1 MPPVDLSEA
10 LRRRACCIGVVGLGY
25 VGLPRALRFAA
36 AGHQVRG
43 FDVDAHKVAALQAG
57 RSYIH
62 HIASPSVAAAR
73 RSGRLVATV
82 NMAEAASCHALL
94 LCVPTPLQA
103 DDTPDMQF
111 VVQTAAA
118 LGPHLRCGQLIVLE
132 STTFPGTTQTLL
144 KDTLEAHSGLQVG
157 RDLHLAYSPERDD
170 PGRSSPAGQDDVPKV
185 VSGHTPAAL
194 EQALALYKAVY
205 REVVI
210 ASCPRTAEMSKLFEN
225 VFRSVNI
232 ALVNELKMIADAMQ
246 LDVWEIIALAA
257 TKPFGFMPFWPG
269 PGTGGH
275 CIPVDPLYL
284 SHSARAHGVP
294 SQFIELAASINRAM
308 PDYVLQRLQQAL
320 ARVDDRPANPR
331 VLLMG
336 VAYKKG
342 VDDMRE
348 APAYQLIELMQAAHM
363 QVDYHDPF
371 VPVLPKSRRHSL
383 EMRSV
388 ALTAAAVAAYDAVV
402 VVTDH
407 VEIDYAWLGQHA
419 RLVVDTRHAVKRA
432 RCLVRA

>member
-1 MPPVDLSEA
+1 MQPVDIPEA
-10 LRRRACCIGVVGLGY
+10 VRRRACCVGVVGLGY

-36 AGHQVRG
+36 AGHQVVG
-43 FDVDAHKVAALQAG
+43 FDVDAHKVAELQAG

-62 HIASPSVAAAR
+62 HIPSPSIAAAR
-73 RSGRLVATV
+73 RSGRMRVTTH
-82 NMAEAASCHALL
+82 MAEAAGCHALL

-103 DDTPDMQF
+103 DDTPDLQF
-111 VVQTAAA
+111 VVQTATA
-118 LGPHLRCGQLIVLE
+118 LGPHLRRGQLIVLE
-132 STTFPGTTQTLL
+132 STTYPGTTQNLL

-157 RDLHLAYSPERDD
+157 ADLHLAYSPERDD
-170 PGRSSPAGQDDVPKV
+170 PGRTALGGSDDAPKV

-194 EQALALYKAVY
+194 EQALALYRAVY
-205 REVVI
+205 AEVVI
-210 ASCPRTAEMSKLFEN
+210 ASCPRAAEMSKLFEN

-246 LDVWEIIALAA
+246 LDVWEIVRLAA

-284 SHSARAHGVP
+284 SHCARAHGMP
-294 SQFIELAASINRAM
+294 SRFIELAASINRSM
-308 PDYVLQRLQQAL
+308 PNYVLQRLQEAL
-320 ARVDDRPANPR
+320 GKVAESPAGPR
-331 VLLMG
+331 ILLMG

-348 APAYQLIELMQAAHM
+348 APAYRLIELLQAANM

-371 VPVLPKSRRHSL
+371 VPVLPRSL
-383 EMRSV
+383 CHALELRSV
-388 ALTAAAVAAYDAVV
+388 ALTAAQVSSYDAVV

-407 VEIDYAWLGQHA
+407 AEIDYAWLGQHA

-432 RCLVRA
+432 KRLVRA